1 MSLPIRVLDMVDGS
15 GQTFSDRLIAGL
27 KLGVANTSGGTGGAV
42 TTAVSFPAGALPASY
57 AVFVD
62 PGQPGVF
69 ASVSSKTTSG
79 FSVVL
84 TDRRQRGE
92 RKFFSP
98 HPRVKFHPPNPQ
110 RKSKTKP

>member
-27 KLGVANTSGGTGGAV
+27 KLAVANASGGTGVAV

-84 TDRRQRGE
+84 TPLTGASVASGD
-92 RKFFSP
+92 FSVLI
-98 HPRVKFHPPNPQ
+98 HA
-110 RKSKTKP
+110 